1 MAVLSFVVPGRSVV
15 WFGAGTVDAQR
26 SEAQRRVLRG
36 SPTMAP
42 PLRLAAL
49 AASAS
54 LAAARS
60 GSAQGEGECQPQSA
74 SCPYCAF
81 YQPDELPNIHQLDL
95 TIPQATFDSLIQ
107 HSNDRSYREQV
118 GTLRFNDVSYEG
130 VEILVH
136 GGDPQRNRHR
146 KQSFR
151 LKWSSDDPFGAKHD
165 NPFAFP
171 RNMDCNNMRKMVLR
185 AEWNDHPLSNDPHG
199 LMIRNKLSQ
208 DMIKKAGGQTPR
220 EDFAEFYV
228 NGEYF
233 GLCEC
238 NCVGTTV
245 LRPCSA
251 IPR

>member
-1 MAVLSFVVPGRSVV
+1 
-15 WFGAGTVDAQR
+15 
-26 SEAQRRVLRG
+26 
-36 SPTMAP
+36 MAP

-60 GSAQGEGECQPQSA
+60 RSAQRGEGECQPQSA

-118 GTLRFNDVSYEG
+118 GTLRFNDVSFEG

-136 GGDPQRNRHR
+136 GGDPQRNQHR

-238 NCVGTTV
+238 NCAGTTV
-245 LRPCSA
+245 LRPCLDDSPLTA
-251 IPR
+251 RRAVGRRDRGARERGVLRVPG